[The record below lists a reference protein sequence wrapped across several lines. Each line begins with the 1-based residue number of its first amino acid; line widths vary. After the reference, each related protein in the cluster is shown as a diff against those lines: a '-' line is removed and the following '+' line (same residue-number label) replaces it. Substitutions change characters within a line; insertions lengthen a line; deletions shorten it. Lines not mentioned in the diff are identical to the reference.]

1 MRCTGSI
8 TERQRSMRSKRIHSR
23 KFECLAVSAFLA
35 FVFCPAVAAQ
45 ANLRP
50 TEIAVVGFGD
60 SQTARKVTEQI
71 GELFRAPNQFRI
83 IDHDRASAAARGV
96 GYNGSLNM
104 TLEDARNLASAIG
117 CDFFFTG
124 LAQTLRRSP
133 SNAPVYFESY
143 ASLFLVSARTGKLV
157 FWERQ
162 EVRRPSAIEAERA
175 LLNALSAAT
184 TRERYQATIRRITEE
199 ERNFRATAIDRSAP
213 VIELMPDA
221 EASSGVRAPRPF
233 RRPKPPYPDAPAHD
247 QIEATVDVLVDIDAK
262 GKVGH
267 IEIARWAGYGLD
279 ESVINTV
286 KQIDFFPAMRDG
298 VAIPMRV
305 LLRYNVRKP
314 PPQQR

>member
-1 MRCTGSI
+1 
-8 TERQRSMRSKRIHSR
+8 MRSKRIHSR
-23 KFECLAVSAFLA
+23 TWDRLAFAAFLA
-35 FVFCPAVAAQ
+35 LLICPAINAQ
-45 ANLRP
+45 VNSRLI
-50 TEIAVVGFGD
+50 EIASVGFGD

-71 GELFRAPNQFRI
+71 SESFRANQFRI
-83 IDHDRASAAARGV
+83 IDSDRARAAANGV

-104 TLEDARNLASAIG
+104 TLEEARNMASAIG
-117 CDFFFTG
+117 CDFFVTG
-124 LAQTLRRSP
+124 IAETLRRSP

-162 EVRRPSAIEAERA
+162 EFRRPTAIEAEQA
-175 LLNALSAAT
+175 LLSLLSAAT
-184 TRERYQATIRRITEE
+184 TRERYQGTIRRIAEE
-199 ERNFRATAIDRSAP
+199 ERNFRATAIDRNAP

-233 RRPKPPYPDAPAHD
+233 RRPKPAYPDVAAHD
-247 QIEATVDVLVDIDAK
+247 RVEATVDVLVDIDAN
-262 GKVGH
+262 GKVGQ

-279 ESVINTV
+279 ESVTNTV

-305 LLRYNVRKP
+305 LLRYNFRKP
-314 PPQQR
+314 PQQ

>member
-1 MRCTGSI
+1 
-8 TERQRSMRSKRIHSR
+8 MRSTRIHSR
-23 KFECLAVSAFLA
+23 TWNRLTVAAFL
-35 FVFCPAVAAQ
+35 VFLICPVVTAQ
-45 ANLRP
+45 ANSRP
-50 TEIAVVGFGD
+50 IEIAVVGFD
-60 SQTARKVTEQI
+60 ESQTARKVTEQLS
-71 GELFRAPNQFRI
+71 ESFRANQFRI
-83 IDHDRASAAARGV
+83 IDSDRARAAANGV

-104 TLEDARNLASAIG
+104 TLEESRNLAAAIG

-124 LAQTLRRSP
+124 IAQTLRRSP

-162 EVRRPSAIEAERA
+162 EFRRPAAIEAEQT
-175 LLNALSAAT
+175 LLKALSAAT
-184 TRERYQATIRRITEE
+184 TRERYQSTIHRIAEE
-199 ERNFRATAIDRSAP
+199 ERNSRATAIDRSAP

-221 EASSGVRAPRPF
+221 ETSSGVRAPRPF
-233 RRPKPPYPDAPAHD
+233 RRPKPAYPDAAAHD
-247 QIEATVDVLVDIDAK
+247 QVEATVDVLVDIDAN

-305 LLRYNVRKP
+305 LLRYNFRKP
-314 PPQQR
+314 SQQ

>member
-1 MRCTGSI
+1 
-8 TERQRSMRSKRIHSR
+8 MRSKRIHSGTWNR
-23 KFECLAVSAFLA
+23 LTVAAFLA
-35 FVFCPAVAAQ
+35 FLICPAVTAQ
-45 ANLRP
+45 VNARP
-50 TEIAVVGFGD
+50 IEIAVVGFGD
-60 SQTARKVTEQI
+60 SQTAKIVTEQI
-71 GELFRAPNQFRI
+71 SGSFRANQFRI
-83 IDHDRASAAARGV
+83 IDSDRARAAANGV
-96 GYNGSLNM
+96 GYDGSLNM
-104 TLEDARNLASAIG
+104 TLEEARNLASAIA

-124 LAQTLRRSP
+124 IAQTLRRSP

-143 ASLFLVSARTGKLV
+143 ASLFLVSARAGKLV

-162 EVRRPSAIEAERA
+162 EFRRPTAIEAERA
-175 LLNALSAAT
+175 LLNSFSAAT
-184 TRERYQATIRRITEE
+184 TRERYQSTIRRIAEE
-199 ERNFRATAIDRSAP
+199 ERDFRATAIDRSAP

-233 RRPKPPYPDAPAHD
+233 RRLKPAYPDAAAHD
-247 QIEATVDVLVDIDAK
+247 QVEATVDVFADIDAK

-305 LLRYNVRKP
+305 LLRYNFRKP
-314 PPQQR
+314 PQQ